1 GYPLPTIVV
10 AMIGMYICYI
20 ILESCTFYIAYKGS
34 VPEYQ
39 KELREIWWIILF
51 MPLYRYLVYW
61 FRLAGIIAAL
71 TEEKS
76 WKTQNPVLQLQS
88 ILQAYAGELKEE
100 ISKRRQV
107 NS

>member
-1 GYPLPTIVV
+1 
-10 AMIGMYICYI
+10 
-20 ILESCTFYIAYKGS
+20 
-34 VPEYQ
+34 
-39 KELREIWWIILF
+39 
-51 MPLYRYLVYW
+51 
-61 FRLAGIIAAL
+61 L